1 MTKDQPYYECFVF
14 GSSEILETDIN
25 IRIMAQVISVSDKG
39 KPSAFHGSVRSPR
52 KRFWKS
58 DEYLEEL
65 DAKYWEEG

>member
-1 MTKDQPYYECFVF
+1 MF

-25 IRIMAQVISVSDKG
+25 MIMAQVISVPVKG

-52 KRFWKS
+52 KRFGKS

-65 DAKYWEEG
+65 DAKCWEEG